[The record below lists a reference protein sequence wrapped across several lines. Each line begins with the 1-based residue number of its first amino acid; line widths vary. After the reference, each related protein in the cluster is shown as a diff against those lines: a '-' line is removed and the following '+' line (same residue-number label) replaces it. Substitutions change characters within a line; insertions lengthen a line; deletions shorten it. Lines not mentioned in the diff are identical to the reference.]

1 MYNLYVQ
8 SFTKLLCV
16 SAILF
21 RHLQEEEAKNF
32 FKTHSNKIGH
42 NKQTYV
48 LVSTMQRVY
57 GFRLKLCTFNTK
69 QCWSHSSNMIC
80 LKLLKI
86 VHVYV
91 VIILRVHKSVLPWS
105 KWIPCQLPE
114 DGDIIAPKRVGAM
127 QNARGLNNR
136 IGHLLLSRGFTCQN
150 VVQEIVR
157 CMYPLP
163 PPHPTVDDPNRD
175 WNM

>member
-1 MYNLYVQ
+1 
-8 SFTKLLCV
+8 
-16 SAILF
+16 
-21 RHLQEEEAKNF
+21 
-32 FKTHSNKIGH
+32 
-42 NKQTYV
+42 
-48 LVSTMQRVY
+48 MQRVY
-57 GFRLKLCTFNTK
+57 GFRLKLCTFNTKLCTFNTKLCTFNTKLCTFNTKLCTFNTK